1 MIETS
6 LAGLSVLRRSLK
18 SFLLPSFSVMV
29 VSEKKNEK
37 KLYEGVVE
45 IFAHYTLSD
54 LTLET
59 RLTVAGISLPTVVLT
74 FVSQSGLSSS

>member
-1 MIETS
+1 M
-6 LAGLSVLRRSLK
+6 
-18 SFLLPSFSVMV
+18 
-29 VSEKKNEK
+29 
-37 KLYEGVVE
+37 E